1 MAELLGRLGPAVLAI
16 LCVVAAARVHRRR
29 GEALTPAAG
38 TADEA
43 PVPDDPSMEI
53 APPEDWQCGDL
64 ARALRAAR
72 HRRRQRG
79 GIVPK
84 RDGAARRDRAPR
96 RR

>member
-1 MAELLGRLGPAVLAI
+1 VLAI

-29 GEALTPAAG
+29 SEELTPAVG
-38 TADEA
+38 TTDEVPVPDA
-43 PVPDDPSMEI
+43 VPDDPPMETV
-53 APPEDWQCGDL
+53 PPEDWQCGDL

-72 HRRRQRG
+72 RRRCQRG

-84 RDGAARRDRAPR
+84 RDGGARRDRAPR